1 VSFVSLIFGSD
12 VMSFDWNLTEKMQ
25 GFDGLLAG
33 NVLVGLGPFG
43 EASWRWNL
51 RQQEVEYG
59 TLSSFLSSR
68 D

>member
-1 VSFVSLIFGSD
+1 MIFVSLIFGSD

-51 RQQEVEYG
+51 RHV
-59 TLSSFLSSR
+59 
-68 D
+68 